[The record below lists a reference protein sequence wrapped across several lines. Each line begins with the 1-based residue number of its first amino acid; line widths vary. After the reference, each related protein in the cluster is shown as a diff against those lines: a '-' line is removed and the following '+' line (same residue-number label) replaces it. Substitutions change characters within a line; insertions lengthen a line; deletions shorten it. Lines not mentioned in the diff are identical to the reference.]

1 MVSDPRPRLPGMERI
16 GVAQRRARLGVRH
29 RLAPTAQAPDV
40 VTATRDM
47 LALHGTDPATVYL
60 SAWARVTGHL
70 VPELEKALYDDRVLI
85 RMLGMRRTIFVLPVE
100 LAPVVQAGCNRAI
113 AVRERRTTERFLVEG
128 GVTDDPAPWLAGVE
142 AATLAALRARGT
154 ALSTDLSAEIPEL
167 AERIVLARGKA
178 YEATQSVASRVLPLL
193 AADGVVVRGRPRG
206 TWVSGGQYWWS
217 VLDEWLP
224 DGLPDLEPT
233 EAQAA
238 LARAWLWTFGPAPV
252 TDLKWWSGWTLGQT
266 RTALAAVAAVEVDL
280 DGTPGV
286 ALPDD
291 LAPVP
296 APEPYAALLPVL
308 DPTTMGWQDRG
319 WYLGPHGKALFD
331 TNGNGGPTVWWDG
344 RIVGGW
350 AQRRSGEIVL
360 RFLEDVGS
368 EGVAAAEEQA
378 GRLQEWL
385 GPTRITPRF
394 RTPLERELV
403 A

>member
-1 MVSDPRPRLPGMERI
+1 MERI

-29 RLAPTAQAPDV
+29 HLAPRAQAPDV
-40 VTATRDM
+40 VTATRGM

-100 LAPVVQAGCNRAI
+100 LAPVVQAGCTRAI
-113 AVRERRTTERFLVEG
+113 AARERRKTEQFLVEG
-128 GVTDDPAPWLAGVE
+128 GVTDDPAPWLARVE
-142 AATLAALRARGT
+142 AATLAALRQRGT
-154 ALSTDLSAEIPEL
+154 ALSTDLSAEVPEL
-167 AERIVLARGKA
+167 SERIVLARGKA

-193 AADGVVVRGRPRG
+193 AADGVLVRGRPRG
-206 TWVSGGQYWWS
+206 SWLSGGQYWWS
-217 VLDEWLP
+217 VLAEWLP
-224 DGLPDLEPT
+224 GGLPELQPAD
-233 EAQAA
+233 AQAE

-252 TDLKWWSGWTLGQT
+252 ADLKWWSGWTLGQT
-266 RTALAAVAAVEVDL
+266 RAALAAIGAVGVDL
-280 DGTPGV
+280 AGTPGV

-331 TNGNGGPTVWWDG
+331 TNGNAGPTVWWDG

-350 AQRRSGEIVL
+350 AQRKSGEVVL
-360 RFLEDVGS
+360 RFLEDAGADA
-368 EGVAAAEEQA
+368 VAAAEEQA
-378 GRLQEWL
+378 ARLQEWL
-385 GPTRITPRF
+385 GPARISPRF

>member
-1 MVSDPRPRLPGMERI
+1 MERI
-16 GVAQRRARLGVRH
+16 GVVQRRARLGVRH
-29 RLAPTAQAPDV
+29 HLAPTARAPDV
-40 VTATRDM
+40 VTATRGM

-85 RMLGMRRTIFVLPVE
+85 RMLGMRRTMFVLPVE
-100 LAPVVQAGCNRAI
+100 LAAGRAGRLHPCDRGPGAAQDR
-113 AVRERRTTERFLVEG
+113 AVPRRGRRHRRPG
-128 GVTDDPAPWLAGVE
+128 ALAGAGRGRDPGRAP
-142 AATLAALRARGT
+142 AARHRP
-154 ALSTDLSAEIPEL
+154 STDLSAEVPEL

-206 TWVSGGQYWWS
+206 SWLSGGQYWWS

-224 DGLPDLEPT
+224 GGLPELEPAP
-233 EAQAA
+233 AQAA
-238 LARAWLWTFGPAPV
+238 LARAWLRTFGPAPA

-266 RTALAAVAAVEVDL
+266 RRRWPRSARSRSTWTAR
-280 DGTPGV
+280 PGWRC
-286 ALPDD
+286 
-291 LAPVP
+291 
-296 APEPYAALLPVL
+296 
-308 DPTTMGWQDRG
+308 PTTWPRSRSRRRTRHCCPCSTRPRWAGRTRG

-331 TNGNGGPTVWWDG
+331 TNGNAGPTVWWDG

-350 AQRRSGEIVL
+350 AQRKSGEIVL
-360 RFLEDVGS
+360 RFLEDAGADAT
-368 EGVAAAEEQA
+368 AAAEEQVA
-378 GRLQEWL
+378 RLQEWL
-385 GPTRITPRF
+385 GPARITPRF

>member
-1 MVSDPRPRLPGMERI
+1 MERI

-29 RLAPTAQAPDV
+29 HLAPPTHAPDV
-40 VTATRDM
+40 VTATRGM

-100 LAPVVQAGCNRAI
+100 LAPVVQAGCTRAI
-113 AVRERRTTERFLVEG
+113 AVRERRKTEQFLVEG
-128 GVTDDPAPWLAGVE
+128 GVTDDPEPWLARVE
-142 AATLAALRARGT
+142 AATLAALRRRGT
-154 ALSTDLSAEIPEL
+154 ALSTDLSVEVPEL

-206 TWVSGGQYWWS
+206 TWLSGGQYWWS

-224 DGLPDLEPT
+224 GGLPDLEPAQ
-233 EAQAA
+233 AQAA
-238 LARAWLWTFGPAPV
+238 LARAWLWTFGPARV
-252 TDLKWWSGWTLGQT
+252 TDLKWWTGWTLGQT
-266 RTALAAVAAVEVDL
+266 RAALTAVGAVEVDL
-280 DGTPGV
+280 GGTPGV
-286 ALPDD
+286 AVPDD

-308 DPTTMGWQDRG
+308 DPTTMGWQDRD

-331 TNGNGGPTVWWDG
+331 TNGNAGPTVWWDG

-350 AQRRSGEIVL
+350 AQRKSGEVVL
-360 RFLEDVGS
+360 RFLEDPGADA
-368 EGVAAAEEQA
+368 VAAAEGQA
-378 GRLQEWL
+378 ARLQEWL
-385 GPTRITPRF
+385 GPARITPRF

>member
-1 MVSDPRPRLPGMERI
+1 MERI
-16 GVAQRRARLGVRH
+16 SVAQRRARLGVRH
-29 RLAPTAQAPDV
+29 HLAPSAQAPDV
-40 VTATRDM
+40 VAATRGM

-100 LAPVVQAGCNRAI
+100 LAPVVQAGCTRAI
-113 AVRERRTTERFLVEG
+113 AARERRKTEQFLVEG
-128 GVTDDPAPWLAGVE
+128 GVTDDPAPWLARVE
-142 AATLAALRARGT
+142 AATLAALRQRGT
-154 ALSTDLSAEIPEL
+154 ALSTDLSAEVPEL

-193 AADGVVVRGRPRG
+193 AADGVAVRGRPRG
-206 TWVSGGQYWWS
+206 SWVSGGQYWWS

-224 DGLPDLEPT
+224 GGLPDLEPA

-238 LARAWLWTFGPAPV
+238 LAGAWLWTFGPAPV

-266 RTALAAVAAVEVDL
+266 RAALAAVGAVEVDL

-296 APEPYAALLPVL
+296 APEPYATLLPAL

-319 WYLGPHGKALFD
+319 WYLGPHRKALFD
-331 TNGNGGPTVWWDG
+331 TNGNAGPTVWWDG

-350 AQRRSGEIVL
+350 AQRKSGEVVL
-360 RFLEDVGS
+360 RFLEDAGS
-368 EGVAAAEEQA
+368 EAVAAAEEQA
-378 GRLQEWL
+378 ARLQEWL
-385 GPTRITPRF
+385 GQVRITPRF
-394 RTPLERELV
+394 RTPLEREL
-403 A
+403 AA